1 MNESGEWNIY
11 EVVNSYIHIIFTELL
26 RNVYLIIGVSTAG
39 NNYREITN
47 RLVNADN
54 RKNIMEIIEAI
65 KDENVKKN
73 YLLEQ
78 NAMIPSFSDKR
89 VRKQIDN

>member
-1 MNESGEWNIY
+1 MDIY
-11 EVVNSYIHIIFTELL
+11 EVLNPDVHIIFTEIPG
-26 RNVYLIIGVSTAG
+26 NIFLIIGVSTTG

-47 RLVNADN
+47 RLVNKEN
-54 RKNIMEIIEAI
+54 QRNILDIIEAI

>member
-11 EVVNSYIHIIFTELL
+11 EVVNSYIHIIFTELP

-47 RLVNADN
+47 RLLN
-54 RKNIMEIIEAI
+54 
-65 KDENVKKN
+65 KD
-73 YLLEQ
+73 
-78 NAMIPSFSDKR
+78 
-89 VRKQIDN
+89 